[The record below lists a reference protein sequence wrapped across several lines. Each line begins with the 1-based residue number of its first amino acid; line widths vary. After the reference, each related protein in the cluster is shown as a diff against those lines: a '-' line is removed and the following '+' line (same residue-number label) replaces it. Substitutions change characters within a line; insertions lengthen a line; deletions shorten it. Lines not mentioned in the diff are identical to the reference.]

1 MLFCIWLMI
10 NTWYSCDECPFV
22 WPFVIREVSEWPDCT
37 LWTRFCSSFWRINN
51 IITAIYSAHIVAMTI
66 NIISIFKQ
74 NPKPSPAEGRQAC
87 CQAGSPRRPTE
98 RSRPFWI
105 RVKSWI
111 TQHGMM
117 YLFTM
122 CNHQLLCF
130 TVYIAEPAFDESNVF
145 PTTVMFDLGWN
156 LHPQTMCAAL

>member
-1 MLFCIWLMI
+1 MSVRLCDHLWSGRCLSDQTAHSEKDSVHLFEES
-10 NTWYSCDECPFV
+10 T
-22 WPFVIREVSEWPDCT
+22 T
-37 LWTRFCSSFWRINN
+37 SSPL
-51 IITAIYSAHIVAMTI
+51 YSAHIVALTI

-74 NPKPSPAEGRQAC
+74 NPKPSPAEGHQAC